1 MALFEILTE
10 IDIAATPEKVWSTLT
25 DFETFP
31 LWNPFVRSVAGRP
44 VVGSRLQVTIQPP
57 RGKPMRFS
65 PTVLAV
71 EAPRE
76 LRWLGQLLFPGVF
89 DGEHYF
95 QVTALDQGGS
105 RFVHGE
111 RFSGFLVGIFR
122 KSLDRDTRAGFVAMN
137 AALKARV
144 ERGK

>member
-1 MALFEILTE
+1 MAEFEIQTE
-10 IDIAATPEKVWSTLT
+10 IDIDAPPAKVWSTLT

-31 LWNPFVRSVAGRP
+31 LWNPFVRSVAGKAAP
-44 VVGSRLQVTIQPP
+44 GSRLQVTIQPP
-57 RGKPMRFS
+57 KGKPIGFT
-65 PTVLAV
+65 PTVLVA

-76 LRWLGQLLFPGVF
+76 LRWLGRVLFPGVF

-95 QVTALDQGGS
+95 IVNEAAPGHS

-111 RFSGFLVGIFR
+111 RFSGFLVPLFR
-122 KSLDRDTRAGFVAMN
+122 KSLDRDTRAGFNAMN

-144 ERGK
+144 EKGT